1 MTKNLMTLLTSSE
14 NDEEVNISQSVRDLN
29 SNLFDAIEN
38 EILTIE
44 NQEAG
49 HEEEL
54 DTASQG
60 MHDAVEASTEAEAS
74 RGEKMDNIHPGV
86 DEVVEAA
93 AEAEASRGEKL
104 DNIHPGVDEVVEA
117 AAEAE
122 ASRGEKMDNIHPG
135 VDEVVEAS
143 TEAGASAETE
153 TLAEAGASTKEV
165 VPAEVEASMV
175 EEETSRAGA
184 KVTAVENVMFDSSV
198 KSTEVA
204 QNSVTHGTVEKE
216 KIHADTVSPMDS
228 QQIAVQKSPMVMVQ
242 CNEQIT
248 TGGGGV
254 VIDMGAR
261 KKSPKA
267 TEFHQ
272 DHFPSASTSPPT
284 SQYQRA
290 LFTESKQAK
299 LHAQAQEIVEEV
311 VKNAESM
318 DDDDFSDDE
327 DDIPENKISNMT
339 QKEKEKPEGPI
350 SSQLEED
357 AALDEINK
365 PTYEDISDAEENC
378 RDEAEESGGNGSGG
392 DEEEEAEEVTAVRGL
407 QQSMERDDVD
417 EGIEPVV
424 AASAPRVQYYT
435 SLFASDDEGDVN
447 LRKKG
452 TGPPLK
458 LGPVNG
464 TKLNQS
470 RPINGFKLSELRGK
484 PAVDSDESSKRVTKS
499 VYTPTD
505 PLLPDPN
512 HKKQSVLTDQFAKV
526 VGTKPTNQPSSSSLQ
541 RETVVENASAS
552 GHSLQSAPQPTK
564 SVSGKSAPIEPQSSG
579 KATSSNSALRPISEN
594 SNVSCKP
601 GPSVHQH
608 TQQGSQS
615 DVIPSSQPRS
625 STKENVNGNPASML
639 QQQSSAPRSTPSA
652 HSVAKGGS
660 PSSKNGNTKSPVK
673 RKSTGAFKFAPP
685 KMANIDT
692 GSTSSELPLVKKAA
706 APIKKSKKLLTAL
719 PVRLGNKVCEFC
731 FKPFLGRQKSP
742 LTIREHINT
751 GNCEFVK
758 QNCSTIGVDRTCNQC
773 PETFE
778 YNKGM
783 IQDII
788 SHFCEENHEIIC
800 YICGLRFEFSE
811 IFSHMSVEIAKF
823 FEPGVTCIK
832 CKSVLKSAS
841 SFYNHIKVYHSA
853 KELNASVFNRFLYDS
868 HPRYNYLLVSLMLTH
883 SVEKV

>member
-14 NDEEVNISQSVRDLN
+14 NDDEMNISQSVRDLN
-29 SNLFDAIEN
+29 SDLFDAIEN

-86 DEVVEAA
+86 DEVVEA
-93 AEAEASRGEKL
+93 
-104 DNIHPGVDEVVEA
+104 
-117 AAEAE
+117 
-122 ASRGEKMDNIHPG
+122 
-135 VDEVVEAS
+135 S
-143 TEAGASAETE
+143 TEAGASAEAE

-175 EEETSRAGA
+175 GEETSRAGA

-228 QQIAVQKSPMVMVQ
+228 HQIAVQKSPMVMVQ

-254 VIDMGAR
+254 VIDMGAK

-272 DHFPSASTSPPT
+272 DQFPSASTSPPT

-365 PTYEDISDAEENC
+365 PNYEDISDAEENC
-378 RDEAEESGGNGSGG
+378 RDEAEESGGNGNGG

-484 PAVDSDESSKRVTKS
+484 SAVDSDESSKRVTKS

-564 SVSGKSAPIEPQSSG
+564 TVNGKSAPIEPHSSG

>member
-49 HEEEL
+49 HGEEL

-86 DEVVEAA
+86 DEVVEA
-93 AEAEASRGEKL
+93 
-104 DNIHPGVDEVVEA
+104 
-117 AAEAE
+117 
-122 ASRGEKMDNIHPG
+122 
-135 VDEVVEAS
+135 S
-143 TEAGASAETE
+143 TEAGASAEAE

-378 RDEAEESGGNGSGG
+378 RDEAEESGGNGNGG

-424 AASAPRVQYYT
+424 DASAPRVQLYT
-435 SLFASDDEGDVN
+435 SLFASDDEGDVS

-512 HKKQSVLTDQFAKV
+512 HKKQSVLTDKFAKV
-526 VGTKPTNQPSSSSLQ
+526 VGTKPTEQPSSSSIQ

-564 SVSGKSAPIEPQSSG
+564 SVSGKSVPIEPQSSG

-594 SNVSCKP
+594 SNISSKP

>member
-14 NDEEVNISQSVRDLN
+14 NDDEMNISQSVRDLN
-29 SNLFDAIEN
+29 SDLFDAIEN

-60 MHDAVEASTEAEAS
+60 MHDAVEASTEA
-74 RGEKMDNIHPGV
+74 G
-86 DEVVEAA
+86 
-93 AEAEASRGEKL
+93 
-104 DNIHPGVDEVVEA
+104 
-117 AAEAE
+117 

-143 TEAGASAETE
+143 TEAGASAEAE

-175 EEETSRAGA
+175 GEETSRAGA

-228 QQIAVQKSPMVMVQ
+228 HQIAVQKSPMVTVQ

-248 TGGGGV
+248 TEGGGV
-254 VIDMGAR
+254 VIDMGAK

-272 DHFPSASTSPPT
+272 DQFPSASTSPPT

-365 PTYEDISDAEENC
+365 PNYEDISEAEENC
-378 RDEAEESGGNGSGG
+378 RDEAEESGGNGNGG
-392 DEEEEAEEVTAVRGL
+392 DEEEEDEEVTAVRGL

-484 PAVDSDESSKRVTKS
+484 SAVDSDESSKRVTKS

-564 SVSGKSAPIEPQSSG
+564 TVNGKSAPIEPHSSG

>member
-29 SNLFDAIEN
+29 SDLFDAIEN

-74 RGEKMDNIHPGV
+74 RGEK
-86 DEVVEAA
+86 
-93 AEAEASRGEKL
+93 L
-104 DNIHPGVDEVVEA
+104 
-117 AAEAE
+117 
-122 ASRGEKMDNIHPG
+122 DNIHPG

-143 TEAGASAETE
+143 TEAGASAEAE

-228 QQIAVQKSPMVMVQ
+228 HQIAVQKSPMVTVQ

-424 AASAPRVQYYT
+424 AASAPRVQLYT
-435 SLFASDDEGDVN
+435 SLFASDDEGDVS

-512 HKKQSVLTDQFAKV
+512 HKKQSVLTDKFAKV
-526 VGTKPTNQPSSSSLQ
+526 VGTKPTEQPSSSSIQ

-564 SVSGKSAPIEPQSSG
+564 SVSGKSVPIEPQSSG

-594 SNVSCKP
+594 SNISSKP

>member
-1 MTKNLMTLLTSSE
+1 MMTLLTSSE
-14 NDEEVNISQSVRDLN
+14 NDDEMNISQSVRDLN
-29 SNLFDAIEN
+29 SDLFDAIEN

-86 DEVVEAA
+86 DEVVEA
-93 AEAEASRGEKL
+93 
-104 DNIHPGVDEVVEA
+104 
-117 AAEAE
+117 
-122 ASRGEKMDNIHPG
+122 
-135 VDEVVEAS
+135 S
-143 TEAGASAETE
+143 TEAGASAEAE

-165 VPAEVEASMV
+165 VPAEAEASMV
-175 EEETSRAGA
+175 GEETSRAGA

-198 KSTEVA
+198 KSNEVA

-216 KIHADTVSPMDS
+216 NIHADTVSPMDS
-228 QQIAVQKSPMVMVQ
+228 HQIAVQKSPMVTVQ

-254 VIDMGAR
+254 VIDMGAK

-272 DHFPSASTSPPT
+272 DKFPSASTSPPT

-327 DDIPENKISNMT
+327 DDIPENQISNMT

-365 PTYEDISDAEENC
+365 PNYEDISDAEENC
-378 RDEAEESGGNGSGG
+378 RDEAEESGGNGNGG
-392 DEEEEAEEVTAVRGL
+392 DEEEEAVEVTAVRWL
-407 QQSMERDDVD
+407 QQFMERDDVD

-484 PAVDSDESSKRVTKS
+484 QPAVDSDESSKRVTKS

-512 HKKQSVLTDQFAKV
+512 HKKQQVLTDQFAKV

-564 SVSGKSAPIEPQSSG
+564 SVNGKSAPIEPHSSG

-868 HPRYNYLLVSLMLTH
+868 HPRYNHLLVSLMLTH

>member
-1 MTKNLMTLLTSSE
+1 MMTLLTSSE
-14 NDEEVNISQSVRDLN
+14 NDDEMNISQSVRDLN
-29 SNLFDAIEN
+29 SDLFDAIEN

-86 DEVVEAA
+86 DEVVEA
-93 AEAEASRGEKL
+93 
-104 DNIHPGVDEVVEA
+104 
-117 AAEAE
+117 
-122 ASRGEKMDNIHPG
+122 
-135 VDEVVEAS
+135 S
-143 TEAGASAETE
+143 TEAGASAEAE

-165 VPAEVEASMV
+165 VPAEAEASMV
-175 EEETSRAGA
+175 GEETSRAGA

-198 KSTEVA
+198 KSNEVA

-216 KIHADTVSPMDS
+216 NIHADTVSPMDS
-228 QQIAVQKSPMVMVQ
+228 HQIAVQKSPMVTVQ

-254 VIDMGAR
+254 VIDMGAK

-272 DHFPSASTSPPT
+272 DKFPSASTSPPT

-327 DDIPENKISNMT
+327 DDIPENQISNMT

-365 PTYEDISDAEENC
+365 PNYEDISDAEENC
-378 RDEAEESGGNGSGG
+378 RDEAEESGGNGNGG
-392 DEEEEAEEVTAVRGL
+392 DEEEEDEEVTAVRGL

-484 PAVDSDESSKRVTKS
+484 QPAVDSDESSKRVTKS

-512 HKKQSVLTDQFAKV
+512 HKKQQVLTDQFAKV

-541 RETVVENASAS
+541 RETVVKNASAS

-564 SVSGKSAPIEPQSSG
+564 SVNGKSAPIEPHSSG

-868 HPRYNYLLVSLMLTH
+868 HPRYNYLLVSLMLSH

>member
-14 NDEEVNISQSVRDLN
+14 NDEEMNISQSVRDLN
-29 SNLFDAIEN
+29 NDLFDAIEK

-54 DTASQG
+54 DTTSQG
-60 MHDAVEASTEAEAS
+60 MHDTVEASTEAEAS
-74 RGEKMDNIHPGV
+74 HGEKMDNIHPGV

-104 DNIHPGVDEVVEA
+104 DNIHPGVDEVVDA
-117 AAEAE
+117 AAEAG
-122 ASRGEKMDNIHPG
+122 AL
-135 VDEVVEAS
+135 A
-143 TEAGASAETE
+143 EAGASAE
-153 TLAEAGASTKEV
+153 AEASTKEL
-165 VPAEVEASMV
+165 VPVE

-184 KVTAVENVMFDSSV
+184 KVTAVENVTFDSSV
-198 KSTEVA
+198 KPTEVA
-204 QNSVTHGTVEKE
+204 QNSVTHGTVETE
-216 KIHADTVSPMDS
+216 KLRADTVSPTDS
-228 QQIAVQKSPMVMVQ
+228 HQIAVQKSPMVTVQ
-242 CNEQIT
+242 CTEQIT
-248 TGGGGV
+248 TGDGGV
-254 VIDMGAR
+254 VIDMGVK
-261 KKSPKA
+261 KKSPQS
-267 TEFHQ
+267 TEFLQ
-272 DHFPSASTSPPT
+272 DHFPSASTSLPT

-290 LFTESKQAK
+290 VFTESKQAK
-299 LHAQAQEIVEEV
+299 LHEQAQQIVEEV
-311 VKNAESM
+311 VKNAESIN
-318 DDDDFSDDE
+318 DSDFSDDE

-339 QKEKEKPEGPI
+339 QKEKEKPEGSI

-357 AALDEINK
+357 AALNEINK
-365 PTYEDISDAEENC
+365 PDYEDISDAEENC
-378 RDEAEESGGNGSGG
+378 RDTAEERDGNGNGADEEEE

-407 QQSMERDDVD
+407 QQSMERDDADVEVNK
-417 EGIEPVV
+417 EGIEPLV
-424 AASAPRVQYYT
+424 AASTPTVEYYT
-435 SLFASDDEGDVN
+435 SLFASDDEGEVS

-452 TGPPLK
+452 TGPLLK

-470 RPINGFKLSELRGK
+470 RPINGIKLSELRGK
-484 PAVDSDESSKRVTKS
+484 PAVDSDESSKRVTQS

-505 PLLPDPN
+505 PLIPDPN

-526 VGTKPTNQPSSSSLQ
+526 VGTKPNEQPSSSSLQ

-552 GHSLQSAPQPTK
+552 GHSPQSAPQPTK
-564 SVSGKSAPIEPQSSG
+564 SVNGKSAPIEPQSSG
-579 KATSSNSALRPISEN
+579 KATSSNSALQPLSEN
-594 SNVSCKP
+594 SNVSGKP

-639 QQQSSAPRSTPSA
+639 QHQSNGSRSTPST
-652 HSVAKGGS
+652 HSVTKGGS

-706 APIKKSKKLLTAL
+706 APIKKSKNLLTAL

-731 FKPFLGRQKSP
+731 FKPFLGRQKS

-758 QNCSTIGVDRTCNQC
+758 QNCATIGVDKTCNQC

-800 YICGLRFEFSE
+800 YLCGLRFEFSE

-832 CKSVLKSAS
+832 CKTVLKCAS
-841 SFYNHIKVYHSA
+841 SFYSHIKIYHSA
-853 KELNASVFNRFLYDS
+853 KELNASVFNRFLHDS
-868 HPRYNYLLVSLMLTH
+868 HPKYNYLLVSLMLTH
-883 SVEKV
+883 SMEKV

>member
-14 NDEEVNISQSVRDLN
+14 NDDEMNISQSVRDLN
-29 SNLFDAIEN
+29 SDLFDAIEN

-86 DEVVEAA
+86 DEVVEA
-93 AEAEASRGEKL
+93 
-104 DNIHPGVDEVVEA
+104 
-117 AAEAE
+117 
-122 ASRGEKMDNIHPG
+122 
-135 VDEVVEAS
+135 S
-143 TEAGASAETE
+143 TEAGASAEAE

-175 EEETSRAGA
+175 GEETSRAGA

-228 QQIAVQKSPMVMVQ
+228 HQIAVQKSPMVTVQ

-248 TGGGGV
+248 TEGGGV
-254 VIDMGAR
+254 VIDMGAK

-272 DHFPSASTSPPT
+272 DQFPSASTSPPT

-365 PTYEDISDAEENC
+365 PNYEDISDAEENC
-378 RDEAEESGGNGSGG
+378 RDEAEESGGNGNGG
-392 DEEEEAEEVTAVRGL
+392 DEEEEDEEVTAVRGL

-484 PAVDSDESSKRVTKS
+484 QPAVDSDESSKRVTKS

-564 SVSGKSAPIEPQSSG
+564 TVNGKSAPIEPHSSG

-841 SFYNHIKVYHSA
+841 TFYNHIKVYHSA

>member
-14 NDEEVNISQSVRDLN
+14 NDDEMNISQSVRDLN
-29 SNLFDAIEN
+29 SDLFDAIEN

-86 DEVVEAA
+86 DEVVEA
-93 AEAEASRGEKL
+93 
-104 DNIHPGVDEVVEA
+104 
-117 AAEAE
+117 
-122 ASRGEKMDNIHPG
+122 
-135 VDEVVEAS
+135 S
-143 TEAGASAETE
+143 TEAGASAEAE

-165 VPAEVEASMV
+165 VPAEAEASMV
-175 EEETSRAGA
+175 GEETSRAGA

-198 KSTEVA
+198 KSNEVA

-216 KIHADTVSPMDS
+216 NIHADTVSPMDS
-228 QQIAVQKSPMVMVQ
+228 HEIAVQKSPMVTVQ

-254 VIDMGAR
+254 VIDMGAK

-272 DHFPSASTSPPT
+272 DKFPSASTSPPT

-327 DDIPENKISNMT
+327 DDIPENQISNMT

-365 PTYEDISDAEENC
+365 PNYEDISDAEENC
-378 RDEAEESGGNGSGG
+378 RDEAEESGGNGNGG
-392 DEEEEAEEVTAVRGL
+392 DEEEEDEEVTAVRGL

-484 PAVDSDESSKRVTKS
+484 QPAVDSDESSKRVTKS

-512 HKKQSVLTDQFAKV
+512 HKKQQVLTDQFAKV

-564 SVSGKSAPIEPQSSG
+564 SVNGKSAPIEPHSSG

-868 HPRYNYLLVSLMLTH
+868 HPRYNHLLVSLMLTH

>member
-74 RGEKMDNIHPGV
+74 RGEK
-86 DEVVEAA
+86 
-93 AEAEASRGEKL
+93 L

-122 ASRGEKMDNIHPG
+122 ASRREKMDNIHPG

-143 TEAGASAETE
+143 TEAGASAEAE

-175 EEETSRAGA
+175 EEETSGA

-290 LFTESKQAK
+290 LFTESKQEK

-365 PTYEDISDAEENC
+365 PNYEDISDAEENC
-378 RDEAEESGGNGSGG
+378 RDEAEESGGNGNGG

-424 AASAPRVQYYT
+424 DASAPRVQLYT
-435 SLFASDDEGDVN
+435 SLFASDDEGDVS

-526 VGTKPTNQPSSSSLQ
+526 VGTKPTEQPSSSSIQ

-564 SVSGKSAPIEPQSSG
+564 SVSGKSVPIEPQSSG

-594 SNVSCKP
+594 SNISSKP

>member
-14 NDEEVNISQSVRDLN
+14 NDDEMNISQSVRDLN
-29 SNLFDAIEN
+29 SDLFDAIEN

-86 DEVVEAA
+86 DEVVEA
-93 AEAEASRGEKL
+93 
-104 DNIHPGVDEVVEA
+104 
-117 AAEAE
+117 
-122 ASRGEKMDNIHPG
+122 
-135 VDEVVEAS
+135 S
-143 TEAGASAETE
+143 TEAGASAEAE

-165 VPAEVEASMV
+165 VPAEAEASMV
-175 EEETSRAGA
+175 GEETSRAGA

-204 QNSVTHGTVEKE
+204 QNSVTHGTVEKK

-228 QQIAVQKSPMVMVQ
+228 HQIAVQKSPMVTVQ

-254 VIDMGAR
+254 VIDMGAK

-272 DHFPSASTSPPT
+272 DKFPSASTSPPT

-327 DDIPENKISNMT
+327 DDIPENQISNMT

-365 PTYEDISDAEENC
+365 PNYEDISDAEENC
-378 RDEAEESGGNGSGG
+378 RDEAEESGGNGNGG
-392 DEEEEAEEVTAVRGL
+392 DEEEEDEEVTAVRGL

-484 PAVDSDESSKRVTKS
+484 QPAVDSDESSKRVTKS

-512 HKKQSVLTDQFAKV
+512 HKKQQVLTDQFAKV

-564 SVSGKSAPIEPQSSG
+564 SVNGKSAPIEPHSSG

-868 HPRYNYLLVSLMLTH
+868 HPRYNHLLVSLMLTH

>member
-14 NDEEVNISQSVRDLN
+14 NDDEMNISQSVRDLN
-29 SNLFDAIEN
+29 SDLFDAIEN

-86 DEVVEAA
+86 DEVVEA
-93 AEAEASRGEKL
+93 
-104 DNIHPGVDEVVEA
+104 
-117 AAEAE
+117 
-122 ASRGEKMDNIHPG
+122 
-135 VDEVVEAS
+135 S
-143 TEAGASAETE
+143 TEAGASAEAE

-175 EEETSRAGA
+175 GEETSRAGA

-228 QQIAVQKSPMVMVQ
+228 HQIAVQKSPMVTVQ

-254 VIDMGAR
+254 VIDMGAK

-272 DHFPSASTSPPT
+272 DKFPSASTSPPT

-327 DDIPENKISNMT
+327 DDIPENQISNMT

-365 PTYEDISDAEENC
+365 PNYEDISDAEENC
-378 RDEAEESGGNGSGG
+378 RDEAEESGGNGNGG
-392 DEEEEAEEVTAVRGL
+392 DEEEEDEEVTAVRGL

-484 PAVDSDESSKRVTKS
+484 QPAVDSDESSKRVTKS

-512 HKKQSVLTDQFAKV
+512 HKKQQVLTDQFAKV

-564 SVSGKSAPIEPQSSG
+564 SVNGKSAPIEPHSSG

-841 SFYNHIKVYHSA
+841 SFYDHIKIYHSA

-868 HPRYNYLLVSLMLTH
+868 HPRYNHLLVSLMLTH